1 MTSEPE
7 IVPSLTKSDLIDKLS
22 QKQRNLSP
30 EDVETAIKELIKMM
44 SNSLATGE
52 RIEIRGFGSFSLH
65 YRPQRSGRNPKSGE
79 LVNIPEKYIPRFR
92 PGKEMRDRVN
102 IL

>member
-1 MTSEPE
+1 
-7 IVPSLTKSDLIDKLS
+7 
-22 QKQRNLSP
+22 
-30 EDVETAIKELIKMM
+30 MM

-79 LVNIPEKYIPRFR
+79 SVNISEKYIPRFR

>member
-79 LVNIPEKYIPRFR
+79 SVNISEKYIPRFR

>member
-79 LVNIPEKYIPRFR
+79 SVNIPEKYIPRFR